1 MDRVALEFICTFGMP
16 PVAHI
21 ELAARLGVRH
31 IGFAP
36 APVVTLP
43 GLYPAWDLRTDAA
56 LRRDT
61 MRALEGNGVALS
73 LGEGFLVMPG
83 KDPADLAADLD
94 LAAELGAPLVNC
106 CVLAPD
112 MAFAV
117 DHFGQFAAM
126 AAERGLQ
133 VTVEFLAG
141 MMAIGD
147 LPAAA
152 GLVREVA
159 NPAAGLLIDAMH
171 LYRSG
176 ASHAD
181 LAALDPGMVRYAQV
195 CDVPMVSAFENYGE
209 EASYERGAPGEGE
222 LPLAQFVR
230 ALPTDIVIGLEAP
243 MRARTLA
250 GVSAF
255 DRLAPAL
262 AATRALV
269 AQAG

>member
-1 MDRVALEFICTFGMP
+1 MDCLALEFICTFGMP

-21 ELAARLGVRH
+21 ELAAALGCRQ

-36 APVVTLP
+36 APVVSLP
-43 GLYPAWDLRTDAA
+43 GLYPAWDLRTDRA

-61 MRALEGNGVALS
+61 VQALADNDVSIS
-73 LGEGFLVMPG
+73 LGEGFLIMPG
-83 KDPADLAADLD
+83 RPVEDLGADLD
-94 LAAELGAPLVNC
+94 LAAELGAPMVNC

-117 DHFGQFAAM
+117 EHFGRFAAM
-126 AAERGLQ
+126 AEERGLA

-141 MMAIGD
+141 MMAVGD
-147 LPAAA
+147 LASAAQ
-152 GLVREVA
+152 LVRDAA

-181 LAALDPGMVRYAQV
+181 LAALDPAMVKYAQI
-195 CDVPMVSAFENYGE
+195 CDVPRISTFENYGE

-222 LPLAQFVR
+222 LPLADFLK
-230 ALPTDIVIGLEAP
+230 ALPTGIVIGLEAP
-243 MRARTLA
+243 MRSKALN
-250 GVSAF
+250 GISAE
-255 DRLAPAL
+255 DRLRPAL
-262 AATRALV
+262 AAARALI
-269 AQAG
+269 AQVG